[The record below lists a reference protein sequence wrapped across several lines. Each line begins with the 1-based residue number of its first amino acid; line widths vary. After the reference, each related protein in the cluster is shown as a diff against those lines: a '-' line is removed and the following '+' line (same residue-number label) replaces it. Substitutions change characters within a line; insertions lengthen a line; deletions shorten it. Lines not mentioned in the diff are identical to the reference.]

1 MNTPTKEKRNIC
13 SSPVEKE
20 ILLLCK
26 EKATES
32 ENYGNKFRVRHLFKS
47 LARTSRSPPYRPSR
61 ATFQVFE
68 KSIVFQTILRQMSG
82 LVGRKDS
89 PPQVSYP

>member
-1 MNTPTKEKRNIC
+1 MSTPTKEKRNIC
-13 SSPVEKE
+13 SSLVEKE

-32 ENYGNKFRVRHLFKS
+32 ENYGNKFRVRHLYKS
-47 LARTSRSPPYRPSR
+47 LARTSRSPSYRPSR
-61 ATFQVFE
+61 ATFQFFE